1 MSDLLKNIEVP
12 TNVQYDP
19 LMCPS
24 QLKIYN
30 DRVDCV
36 GG

>member
-19 LMCPS
+19 LMCSS